1 MALAGYVAFG
11 SLQRSPALPFAARRA
26 VNLLLPVF
34 TRTLIGY
41 GAMVGIFSLQ
51 NFPQALATFGN
62 LFFGSLWF
70 FWALF
75 FSSIIVAAAKKFQID
90 NFLCAGGSVG
100 LVLLLVP
107 EAHNLYLFKFTLPFF
122 WIGYFAAKYSES
134 WRKFAEN
141 KFFLAAAFGGA
152 VASYFF
158 MGYPNLRLCFRH
170 GFDRFKPRQYFP
182 PFGRRRVGVGGCAL
196 DFSPAGAVGFPQIFR
211 LARNAQPFHF
221 YFAKLPLRRAC
232 RAPTQFFSA
241 GWLARDGGL
250 PAGNSIGTAACHRLC
265 AGQPV
270 DGKIPPNR
278 PLFLWSATLIYGLIR
293 LNSAGVLNHSRK
305 FTNCTAT
312 GNSCVRTAAM
322 TVCNSS
328 RLLLFTRTSSP

>member
-1 MALAGYVAFG
+1 VTLGHVIQGVIYANAGFYEDGLFKAIYLFHMPLFMALAGYVAFG
-11 SLQRSPALPFAARRA
+11 SLQRSSALPFAARRA

-152 VASYFF
+152 VASYFLWDDQTYAYVSGMALTVSNLGNIF
-158 MGYPNLRLCFRH
+158 LRLAAGVLASVVALWIFHRLERWVFPKFFVWLGTRSLFIFILQSYLFAALAAHPRNFFLPVGWRGTAACLLGIPLALLLAT
-170 GFDRFKPRQYFP
+170 GFALASQWMEKSRLIALFF
-182 PFGRRRVGVGGCAL
+182 FGRRR
-196 DFSPAGAVGFPQIFR
+196 
-211 LARNAQPFHF
+211 
-221 YFAKLPLRRAC
+221 
-232 RAPTQFFSA
+232 
-241 GWLARDGGL
+241 
-250 PAGNSIGTAACHRLC
+250 
-265 AGQPV
+265 
-270 DGKIPPNR
+270 
-278 PLFLWSATLIYGLIR
+278 
-293 LNSAGVLNHSRK
+293 
-305 FTNCTAT
+305 
-312 GNSCVRTAAM
+312 
-322 TVCNSS
+322 
-328 RLLLFTRTSSP
+328 